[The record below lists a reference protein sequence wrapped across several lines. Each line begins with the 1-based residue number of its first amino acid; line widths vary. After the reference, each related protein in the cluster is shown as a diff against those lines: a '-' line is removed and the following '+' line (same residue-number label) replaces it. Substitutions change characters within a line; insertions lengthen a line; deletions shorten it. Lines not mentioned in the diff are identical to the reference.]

1 MWGLDIRMEGQG
13 AAPASWLLLSPGVG
27 GVSLGAHGALCP
39 SVDVQGGQSGPVPRL
54 RGGRRRCRCAVLSH
68 RRPFRWSTRG
78 SEADA
83 QAVPAGS

>member
-13 AAPASWLLLSPGVG
+13 AAPASWLLLSLGVR

-39 SVDVQGGQSGPVPRL
+39 SVGVQGGQSGPVPWL
-54 RGGRRRCRCAVLSH
+54 RGGRQRCRCAVLSH
-68 RRPFRWSTRG
+68 RRPFRRSNPG

-83 QAVPAGS
+83 QAVPVGS